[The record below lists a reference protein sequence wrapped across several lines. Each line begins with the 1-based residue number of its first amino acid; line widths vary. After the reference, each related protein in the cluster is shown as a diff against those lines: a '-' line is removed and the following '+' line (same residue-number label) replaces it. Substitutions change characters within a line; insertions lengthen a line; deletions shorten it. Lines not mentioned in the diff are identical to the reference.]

1 MGLPSNFPSRS
12 SEPVLIIYSRVS
24 KPSIWASMDALTR
37 WLSTLMPVS
46 KILKSIFLGI
56 TSQELDDL
64 LAETAAY
71 LNMLHPDC
79 GRLAARVA
87 VTNLHKKT
95 SDLFT
100 DTIEKLFTYKGINGE
115 NASLIHEDVYKIVM
129 ANKDRLNAAIVNKR
143 DWDYDF
149 FGYKTL
155 EKSYLLKVKG

>member
-1 MGLPSNFPSRS
+1 
-12 SEPVLIIYSRVS
+12 
-24 KPSIWASMDALTR
+24 
-37 WLSTLMPVS
+37 MPVS

-95 SDLFT
+95 SDLFS